1 MTRILI
7 IEDEIIIARFI
18 EQQVQANFACETRI
32 AISADEAREA
42 VKQMLPHLVLCDI
55 NLQDHENGIG
65 LISDLRR
72 HYHFEVIYIT
82 SYQSKEII
90 EQATATKPSNYI
102 IKPVDEAQ
110 LYAGVQLVMAGI
122 KSNPALGT
130 AIQQPEQPLSKTERR
145 VLELIQQHKTTREI
159 ADILNLS
166 PHTVK
171 NHRHNICRKLNL
183 KNENNALLRYSLDAA
198 SRNADESVV
207 PKK

>member
-18 EQQVQANFACETRI
+18 EQQVQANFACITRI

-55 NLQDHENGIG
+55 NLQDSENGIE

-72 HYHFEVIYIT
+72 QFNFEVIYIT
-82 SYQSKEII
+82 SYSAKSVI
-90 EQATATKPSNYI
+90 EQAAETKPSNYI

-110 LYAGVQLVMAGI
+110 LFAGMQLVMAGI
-122 KSNPALGT
+122 KNNPALGK
-130 AIQQPEQPLSKTERR
+130 AVHQPEHPLSKMERR

-159 ADILNLS
+159 ASILNLS

-183 KNENNALLRYSLDAA
+183 KNENNALLHWSLE
-198 SRNADESVV
+198 NGI
-207 PKK
+207 